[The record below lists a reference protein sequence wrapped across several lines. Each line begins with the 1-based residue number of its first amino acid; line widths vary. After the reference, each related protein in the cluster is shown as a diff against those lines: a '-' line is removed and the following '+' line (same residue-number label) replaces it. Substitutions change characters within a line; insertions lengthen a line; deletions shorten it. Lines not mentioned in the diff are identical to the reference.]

1 MQFTVFIATVFRR
14 HAVFLLYVCVWGGGG
29 GVRACVRAYVCVCVC
44 PNYNIVYLQE
54 AITSTSYFREPVELK
69 YGDLEAEFAASD
81 HVLEREVRIGGQVIK
96 KATVL

>member
-14 HAVFLLYVCVWGGGG
+14 HAVFLLYVCVCVGGG
-29 GVRACVRAYVCVCVC
+29 GVRACVRVCVC

-54 AITSTSYFREPVELK
+54 AITSKSYFREPVELK

-96 KATVL
+96 KANVL